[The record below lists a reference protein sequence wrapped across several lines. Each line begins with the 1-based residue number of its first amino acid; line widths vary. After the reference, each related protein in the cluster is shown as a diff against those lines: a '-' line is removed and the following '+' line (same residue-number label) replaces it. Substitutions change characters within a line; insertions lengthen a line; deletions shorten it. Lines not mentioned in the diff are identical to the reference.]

1 MATTLERST
10 REILAAWTAKVHHM
24 PSQRQRDEFRDFMDW
39 AAFYGLRMP
48 VSGKQVGE
56 YLLEMLADG
65 ASLAD
70 VRRAANAIAA
80 CYAERKRFLDLT
92 PIQAALNIAAA
103 QLSPDR
109 TLN

>member
-1 MATTLERST
+1 
-10 REILAAWTAKVHHM
+10 M
-24 PSQRQRDEFRDFMDW
+24 PSERQRDEFRDFADL

-48 VSGKQVGE
+48 VNGDQVAT
-56 YLLEMLADG
+56 YLLEMLAEG

-80 CYAERKRFLDLT
+80 CYAERKRFLDLA

>member
-1 MATTLERST
+1 MAMLERST
-10 REILAAWTAKVHHM
+10 KEILAAWKAEVQM

-39 AAFYGLRMP
+39 ATFYALRMP
-48 VSGKQVGE
+48 VSGDQVAT

-70 VRRAANAIAA
+70 VKRAANAIAA
-80 CYAERKRFLDLT
+80 CYIERRRFLDLV
-92 PIQAALNIAAA
+92 PIKAALQMAAA

-109 TLN
+109 ILN

>member
-1 MATTLERST
+1 
-10 REILAAWTAKVHHM
+10 
-24 PSQRQRDEFRDFMDW
+24 MDW

-48 VSGKQVGE
+48 VSGEQVAT

-80 CYAERKRFLDLT
+80 CYVERRRFLDLV
-92 PIQAALNIAAA
+92 PIKAALQIAEA

-109 TLN
+109 ILN

>member
-1 MATTLERST
+1 MATTLERNT
-10 REILAAWTAKVHHM
+10 KEILAAWKAEVRM

-48 VSGKQVGE
+48 VSGEQVAT
-56 YLLEMLADG
+56 YLLEMIADG

-70 VRRAANAIAA
+70 IKRAANAIAA
-80 CYAERKRFLDLT
+80 CYAERRRFLDLV
-92 PIQAALNIAAA
+92 PIKAALQIAAA

-109 TLN
+109 ILN

>member
-1 MATTLERST
+1 MATTLENT
-10 REILAAWTAKVHHM
+10 RDILAAWTAEVQRM
-24 PSQRQRDEFRDFMDW
+24 PSERQRDEFRDFMDW

-48 VSGKQVGE
+48 VSGEQVAT

-70 VRRAANAIAA
+70 VKRAANAIAA
-80 CYAERKRFLDLT
+80 CYAERRRFLDLV
-92 PIQAALNIAAA
+92 PIKAALKIAAA

-109 TLN
+109 ILN

>member
-1 MATTLERST
+1 
-10 REILAAWTAKVHHM
+10 M
-24 PSQRQRDEFRDFMDW
+24 PSERQRDEFRDFMDW
-39 AAFYGLRMP
+39 AAFYNLRMP

-70 VRRAANAIAA
+70 VTRAANAIAA
-80 CYAERKRFLDLT
+80 CYAERRRFLDLV
-92 PIQAALNIAAA
+92 PIKAALQIAAA

-109 TLN
+109 ILN